1 MAWLNTGSRCSW
13 KRIRK
18 GNEMAVKYK
27 TLHSTAIES
36 NAEGTPQTTW
46 TTADDVPQQHLL
58 KYLCSEGYSSG
69 GMACASCE
77 SQCAFGRRYLALGM
91 KTETERLR
99 NERNG
104 VRVYRGAEFLG
115 EFSSYTKAESELK
128 LATRGCIS
136 KAMRLGQRYL
146 DYTFERVAP

>member
-1 MAWLNTGSRCSW
+1 
-13 KRIRK
+13 
-18 GNEMAVKYK
+18 MAVRYR
-27 TLHSTAIES
+27 TLKASPIES
-36 NAEGTPQTTW
+36 FAEGTPQTTW

-58 KYLCSEGYSSG
+58 KYLCSEGYQSG

-104 VRVYRGAEFLG
+104 VRVFKGGVLVG
-115 EFSSYTKAESELK
+115 EFDSYNRAEAELG
-128 LATRGCIS
+128 LATRGIIS
-136 KAMRLGQRYL
+136 KAMRRGEKYM

>member
-1 MAWLNTGSRCSW
+1 
-13 KRIRK
+13 
-18 GNEMAVKYK
+18 MAVKYK

-46 TTADDVPQQHLL
+46 TTADDVPQQKLL
-58 KYLCSEGYSSG
+58 TYLCSDGYSSG
-69 GMACASCE
+69 GMACASCV
-77 SQCAFGRRYLALGM
+77 SQCAFGRRYLKLGM

-104 VRVYRGAEFLG
+104 VRVFKAGKLLG
-115 EFSSYTKAESELK
+115 EFDSYNKAEAELG

-136 KAMRLGQRYL
+136 KAMRLGERYL
-146 DYTFERVAP
+146 DYRFERVAP

>member
-1 MAWLNTGSRCSW
+1 
-13 KRIRK
+13 
-18 GNEMAVKYK
+18 MAVKYK

-69 GMACASCE
+69 GMACASCVA
-77 SQCAFGRRYLALGM
+77 QCAFGRRYLQLGVV
-91 KTETERLR
+91 TTERVR
-99 NERNG
+99 NEKNG
-104 VRVYRGAEFLG
+104 VRVYKGGEFLG
-115 EFSSYTKAESELK
+115 EFESYTQAEDRLK

-136 KAMRLGQRYL
+136 KYMRLGAKYL
-146 DYTFERVAP
+146 DYDFVKVVP